1 MAREYLWRTEEAGL
15 PSGQFKASAEQ
26 FKLPAGLDYSEEK
39 VGLKMTEEPWEI
51 TNSEVLSV
59 ITESSLREVQTS
71 RC

>member
-1 MAREYLWRTEEAGL
+1 MAREYLWQTEEAGL

-39 VGLKMTEEPWEI
+39 GGLKMPEEPWEI

-59 ITESSLREVQTS
+59 ITESRLGEVQT
-71 RC
+71 